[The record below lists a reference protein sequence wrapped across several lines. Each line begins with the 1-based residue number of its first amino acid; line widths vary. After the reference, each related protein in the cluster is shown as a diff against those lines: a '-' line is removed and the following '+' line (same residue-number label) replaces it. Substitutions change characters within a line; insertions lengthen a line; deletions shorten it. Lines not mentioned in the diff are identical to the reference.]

1 MECYSNNTFQYLAM
15 WRPVNNGVSQQDNST
30 FSLNDKVIIDGLMSS
45 TVYGVHLIIASV
57 GNKDVVSD
65 PLSVTIYTIGK

>member
-1 MECYSNNTFQYLAM
+1 MECYPSNTFQYLVM
-15 WRPVNNGVSQQDNST
+15 WRPVYNGVSQQNNAT
-30 FSLNDKVIIDGLMSS
+30 FSLNDKVIIDGLMSN

-65 PLSVTIYTIGK
+65 PLSVTINTIGK